1 MSDTD
6 VLLPFHHSRQ
16 VRHAYLDRT
25 RLILSTTVSNGSAQL
40 LTLPNN
46 LDFDGPP
53 KNNERRPTSTY
64 VLRPPSSTELAVLLD
79 PRRCNCHFVND
90 STTTKIILMYRVAG
104 NGEGQAMM
112 HRDVSPQ
119 LVSQVYNNR
128 FSGCVILGILLDGP
142 DNVTSS
148 TDISSLGGIIG
159 VSDNGLL
166 HNCILEP
173 GCSVHKNTEIS
184 STHVMKYAAIIGCG
198 SVTCSDTD
206 VQSAKK
212 VCNFNMHDGSMD
224 IELGPEAGGG
234 RIANVR
240 VECTMVDVCHTL
252 NMDPHDGGTADTL
265 LTTMSIRNN
274 DDVGSSPPMNVLCPH
289 SSILHTPRVKHVH
302 LLSRASIDSATSV
315 VSALLLS
322 NSTIKHGCTV
332 THALLQW
339 DATITSQS
347 DAKRICLM
355 EHAEVGPHSFT
366 ANSIFGPDSHI
377 SGGEVHGTLFGPN
390 ANSHHQSLL
399 IGILWPLGRGNVG
412 YGSNVGSNHTGRIP
426 DQETSVG
433 EGTFWGLGCVIK
445 FPVDMTFAPYSIV
458 AAGVQ
463 LPPQRIMFPFSL
475 VTDGPGGMNQLTPGW
490 LLHYSP
496 YTIARSEVKFANRR
510 MAKRHDFYTGW
521 KILRAS
527 VMDMMSDARN
537 RLVVVGQST
546 AQSAGEGGASTKKK
560 VVYKTDKAVIG
571 LGANQLTEQG
581 RLIGIKAYTSA
592 LQRYALRGLL
602 DRLVT
607 YVKEKSKSAKL
618 SSSNEALRH
627 VGLEGVNLR
636 SSSADIIP
644 SPSNPIVNWPVLP
657 WNEKSHVNVDAL
669 WSHQHKVLLYE
680 LPSIIAIDNNTT
692 SNILSVLLRKCIEL
706 EDDHAKRVY
715 DSKSRDDV
723 RGADTIP
730 GYADV
735 HIAAE
740 KDSVV
745 LMAKKDAEDVR
756 RDVQL
761 VEDALGVVI
770 RSRL

>member
-1 MSDTD
+1 MSDAAD
-6 VLLPFHHSRQ
+6 VLQPFRHSRR

-25 RLILSTTVSNGSAQL
+25 RLLLSTAVGNSSSGGAQL

-46 LDFDGPP
+46 LEPDGS
-53 KNNERRPTSTY
+53 NERRPTSTY

-79 PRRCNCHFVND
+79 PTRCNCHFVNG
-90 STTTKIILMYRVAG
+90 SKTKIALMYRVAG

-112 HRDVSPQ
+112 HRDVSSQ
-119 LVSQVYNNR
+119 LVSQVHNNR

-142 DNVTSS
+142 DSVIAS

-173 GCSVHKNTEIS
+173 GCSVHKNVEVS

-198 SVTCSDTD
+198 SVTCSETD

-212 VCNFNMHDGSMD
+212 VCKFDMHDGSMD
-224 IELGPEAGGG
+224 IEIGPEAGGG
-234 RIANVR
+234 RIANIR

-252 NMDPHDGGTADTL
+252 NIDSHDNGTADVL
-265 LTTMSIRNN
+265 LTIASIRNS
-274 DDVGSSPPMNVLCPH
+274 DDRASPSMNVLCPH

-302 LLSRASIDSATSV
+302 LLSRASIDSSTSV
-315 VSALLLS
+315 VSALLLP

-339 DATITSQS
+339 NATITSQS
-347 DAKRICLM
+347 DAKRIYLM

-366 ANSIFGPDSHI
+366 ANSIFGPDSHV

-510 MAKRHDFYTGW
+510 MAKYHDFYTGW

-527 VMDMMSDARN
+527 VMDMMSDARDK
-537 RLVVVGQST
+537 LVVAGQST
-546 AQSAGEGGASTKKK
+546 AQLAGNASKQKI
-560 VVYKTDKAVIG
+560 VYRTDKAVIG

-602 DRLVT
+602 DRMVA
-607 YVKEKSKSAKL
+607 YVKEHKSSAML
-618 SSSNEALRH
+618 SSNEALRH
-627 VGLEGVNLR
+627 VGLEGV
-636 SSSADIIP
+636 DITSLATDIAI
-644 SPSNPIVNWPVLP
+644 SKPIVNWPVLP
-657 WNEKSHVNVDAL
+657 WNEKSHANIDAL
-669 WSHQHKVLLYE
+669 WSHQHTVLLNE
-680 LPSIIAIDNNTT
+680 LPSIITIDKNTT

-730 GYADV
+730 GYANV
-735 HIAAE
+735 HVAAE
-740 KDSVV
+740 KDPVV
-745 LMAKKDAEDVR
+745 LMTKRDAEDVR

-761 VEDALGVVI
+761 VEDALGFVI